1 MPKLI
6 LFAATLFSG
15 PSRQRG
21 GTAAE
26 AHAQTI
32 RSRVASRRLRAFDP
46 HAPWVDRGPLDL
58 SRRH

>member
-15 PSRQRG
+15 PSRPGG

-26 AHAQTI
+26 SHVCMT

-46 HAPWVDRGPLDL
+46 HAPWVDRGPLQL